1 MLLALIPAL
10 LSIAL
15 FMATLR
21 LKPGKARATVLPTQP
36 LPR

>member
-15 FMATLR
+15 FVATLR
-21 LKPGKARATVLPTQP
+21 LRPGKARATILPTQP